1 MAIATASQQGVNGV
15 DLGTSRIV
23 LATLN
28 GQKVNFTPQ
37 LNAFVDIPFSRM
49 TEQMLAR
56 ENILHKVEGAHIY
69 AYGNRADEFAKF
81 LEGDT
86 RRPMQS
92 GLLNPAEPKNLQ
104 MIELLL
110 GGLCGEASEG
120 EKLCLS
126 IPSAPAARASDLIFH
141 ERSVQG
147 VFEKL
152 GYQAQSVN
160 EGLAIVYSELKEV
173 NFTGIGMSLA
183 AACAICASPIS
194 VCLFSRS
201 RRRGPATI
209 SIRVLPP

>member
-1 MAIATASQQGVNGV
+1 MANAAAPQQAVKGL

-23 LATLN
+23 LATMN

-37 LNAFVDIPFSRM
+37 LNAFVDIPYSKM

-56 ENILHKVEGAHIY
+56 ENILHEVEGSHIY

-81 LEGDT
+81 LDGDT

-110 GGLCGEASEG
+110 GRLCGKASSG

-126 IPSAPAARASDLIFH
+126 IPSA
-141 ERSVQG
+141 
-147 VFEKL
+147 
-152 GYQAQSVN
+152 
-160 EGLAIVYSELKEV
+160 
-173 NFTGIGMSLA
+173 
-183 AACAICASPIS
+183 SPS
-194 VCLFSRS
+194 
-201 RRRGPATI
+201 
-209 SIRVLPP
+209 SIPS